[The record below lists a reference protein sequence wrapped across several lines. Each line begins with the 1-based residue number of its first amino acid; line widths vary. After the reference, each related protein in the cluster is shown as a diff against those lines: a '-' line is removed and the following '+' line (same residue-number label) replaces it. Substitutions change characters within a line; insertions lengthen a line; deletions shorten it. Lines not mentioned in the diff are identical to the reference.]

1 MGEVLKMKAGKID
14 LDAMR
19 KGINKRTGLNVAHNL
34 SEGSPTIVKEWIPT
48 GSRWLDSI
56 TCRGKKAGIPVGKIT
71 EIAGLSA
78 SGKSFMAALIS
89 ANAQKLG
96 HTVVYFDAESALD
109 DTFLTKAGCDVGKMI
124 YVQAISVEKVLSEIE
139 NLMDEY
145 PDTQFLFVWDSIAAT
160 ASEKDLEGDFNPQSS
175 MAVKPRIFSKA
186 FPKLTIPLANNQC
199 TLVLIN
205 QLKTNI
211 TSNVAEAMTTPWIA
225 PGGKAIEY
233 FCSQRIWLTKRKAK
247 AGYVTNDSGLRIGSE
262 VKAKIEKSRFGTEG
276 RTCTFKIIWGSDV
289 GIQDEESWFD
299 AIQISERLEQSGAW
313 FSLVHNDGSK
323 EKFQR
328 KQWVAK
334 LQNEK
339 FRESVLTIMDED
351 VIMKFSN
358 REGNASDF
366 YELDDSPSDE

>member
-19 KGINKRTGLNVAHNL
+19 KGINKRTGLNVAHDL
-34 SEGSPTIVKEWIPT
+34 SQGSPTIVKEWIPT

-56 TCRGKKAGIPVGKIT
+56 TCRGKRAGIPVGKIT

-89 ANAQKLG
+89 ANAQKMG

-109 DTFLTKAGCDVGKMI
+109 DTFLAKAGCDVKNMI
-124 YVQAISVEKVLSEIE
+124 YVQAISVEKVLGEIE

-145 PDTQFLFVWDSIAAT
+145 PDTQFLFIWDSIAAT
-160 ASEKDLEGDFNPQSS
+160 ASEKDIEGDFNPQSS

-233 FCSQRIWLTKRKAK
+233 FCSLTK
-247 AGYVTNDSGLRIGSE
+247 S
-262 VKAKIEKSRFGTEG
+262 
-276 RTCTFKIIWGSDV
+276 
-289 GIQDEESWFD
+289 
-299 AIQISERLEQSGAW
+299 
-313 FSLVHNDGSK
+313 SLDQTK
-323 EKFQR
+323 K
-328 KQWVAK
+328 
-334 LQNEK
+334 
-339 FRESVLTIMDED
+339 
-351 VIMKFSN
+351 
-358 REGNASDF
+358 
-366 YELDDSPSDE
+366 

>member
-34 SEGSPTIVKEWIPT
+34 SQGSPTIVKEWIPT

-56 TCRGKKAGIPVGKIT
+56 TCRGKRAGIPVGKIT

-89 ANAQKLG
+89 ANAQKMG

-109 DTFLTKAGCDVGKMI
+109 DTFLAKAGCDVSSMI
-124 YVQAISVEKVLSEIE
+124 YVQAISVEKVLNEIE

-289 GIQDEESWFD
+289 GIQDEQSWFE
-299 AIQISERLEQSGAW
+299 AIRLSGSDKMSRSGAW
-313 FSLVHNDGSK
+313 YTIVDSK
-323 EKFQR
+323 GKSHKFQS
-328 KQWVAK
+328 AK
-334 LQNEK
+334 WLDMLK
-339 FRESVLTIMDED
+339 DDDFRQAVFDIMDE
-351 VIMKFSN
+351 VIIQKFDTTQ
-358 REGNASDF
+358 EEIDLQ
-366 YELDDSPSDE
+366 EE